1 MNGYGAEIERGRIIT
16 AENDGYT
23 VMSYTRDNIIIRPSA
38 ARRTSLATAFSFS
51 CLTMDTEQSLRR
63 SENKTAAVTGR

>member
-23 VMSYTRDNIIIRPSA
+23 VMSYTRENIITPPIPAIGGATYIVGDRVFFFVFDDGHGAILA
-38 ARRTSLATAFSFS
+38 AFG
-51 CLTMDTEQSLRR
+51 E
-63 SENKTAAVTGR
+63 